1 MAATN
6 ALLAEEMSAIE
17 CNAQFLG
24 VTRTLLM
31 ENAGR
36 AVASEILRRFK
47 KLPSVAI
54 FAGLG
59 GNGGDGFVAARHLAP
74 RCRQVHLI
82 ILGDPSNIQ
91 HPPASTNWQIV
102 EKMRHSVDSHIVRD
116 SSELPNIQATVVVD
130 ALLGTGVTGKPR
142 QPIVNALQK
151 MNKLDAFKV
160 AVDIPT
166 GIHPNTGE
174 PTIPDAFRP
183 DLTVTFHRP
192 KLGLVR
198 NKERVGKVVVAD
210 IGIPPEAELYVGP
223 GDVIHAT
230 QPRSIFAKK
239 GDFGR
244 LLIIGGSPQYFGA
257 PILASIGALRSG
269 VDLVYL
275 AAPAQVIIAATSQS
289 PDIIPMTLKG
299 DKLTN
304 EDLIQIEEALTNIQA
319 VLIGPGLGK
328 HHETLDTIG
337 QILTMANKTKKPLVI
352 DADAL
357 RVVSRIMN
365 IGANTVITPHAG
377 EFKRIAGFDVAT
389 PLLQRAQ
396 QVRDLAKKL
405 KSIVLLKGPVDI
417 VSTPNET
424 RLNWTGHPAMSVGG
438 TGDVLAGLVA
448 GFRAQGV
455 NSFQSACTATFVN
468 GAAGLLAFQ
477 EKGPGLI
484 ALDLGEY
491 IPHVLA
497 NPMASPIAYNMR
509 IPLVDHLTKPND

>member
-1 MAATN
+1 MPATH

-17 CNAQFLG
+17 WNAQFLG
-24 VTRTLLM
+24 VTRQLLM

-36 AVASEILRRFK
+36 AVAVEILRRFK
-47 KLPSVAI
+47 KLPSIAI

-82 ILGDPSNIQ
+82 VLGNPSTIQ
-91 HPPASTNWQIV
+91 HAPAVTNWQII
-102 EKMRHSVDSHIVRD
+102 EKMRHSVDSHIVKD
-116 SSELPNIQATVVVD
+116 SSELPRIQATVVVD

-142 QPIVNALQK
+142 QPLVKALQK
-151 MNKLDAFKV
+151 MNQMDAYKV

-174 PTIPDAFRP
+174 PTIADAFQP

-230 QPRSIFAKK
+230 QPRSVFAKK

-244 LLIIGGSPQYFGA
+244 LLIIGGSQQYFGA

-289 PDIIPMTLKG
+289 PDIIPVTLQN
-299 DKLTN
+299 DKLTKS
-304 EDLIQIEEALTNIQA
+304 DLPKIEQALTNVQS
-319 VLIGPGLGK
+319 VLVGPGLGT

-337 QILTMANKTKKPLVI
+337 QILTMANRMKKPLVI

-357 RVVSRIMN
+357 KVVSRVMK

-389 PLLQRAQ
+389 PLLDRAQ
-396 QVRDLAKKL
+396 QVRNLAKKL
-405 KSIVLLKGPVDI
+405 RSIVLLKGPVDI

-455 NSFQSACTATFVN
+455 NSFQSACVATFVN

-491 IPHVLA
+491 IPRVLA
-497 NPMASPIAYNMR
+497 NPLDSPIVYNLR
-509 IPLVDHLTKPND
+509 IPIITGLHKLTN